1 MHKKKMR
8 GSAFSCFL
16 VTSRRIAE
24 EKKKLKQNG
33 PSVSQSVRTFVFSSS
48 LYSFGRCVR

>member
-1 MHKKKMR
+1 MKRMR

-16 VTSRRIAE
+16 VPSRRIAEE
-24 EKKKLKQNG
+24 EKKKLKQTG
-33 PSVSQSVRTFVFSSS
+33 PSVSESVRTFVFSSS